1 MRPLG
6 VMFGIVVATS
16 VVSTTVW
23 LTRYTPWVQQR
34 PVAEDPIISR
44 LREMK
49 EGADRQAGLKPETAD
64 DTAKNSDSAIEL
76 RPQIADK
83 PPFPKAVIGDRV
95 FEFGRMGI
103 NEEKKH
109 AFRIENKGQAPLV
122 IAKGPTECKCTI
134 SNVSNHEV
142 APGGFA
148 DVEINWTPREPDP
161 VFEKTAIIWTNDPAL
176 SEIHFGVSGKVVPPL
191 EVSPRAWN
199 AGNVT
204 EDQDGKAVG
213 TVTSAING
221 DFKIVSVE
229 PSDPNLKV
237 NYRTDVPERPDARK
251 MRAGYEFTVT
261 VGKSIRL
268 GRFRS
273 RLKILTSL
281 PGKNAVDV
289 DVTALRS
296 GPIRFLPAVPIVGT
310 AYWNSE
316 KLLLNMGRFRHE
328 VGTKT
333 ALPALVYAM
342 KDKFQ
347 MLAVKSSDSFVKVS
361 VEPNPEI
368 GKREQE
374 HGQRQVRFIFEVPPG
389 SPPVNYLTGKPVHVT
404 VKTNHPHTQGHRFRS
419 TFVSR

>member
-16 VVSTTVW
+16 VLSTTVW
-23 LTRYTPWVQQR
+23 LARYTPWVKQR
-34 PVAEDPIISR
+34 PVAEDPLIIR

-49 EGADRQAGLKPETAD
+49 EGADRQAGLKSETAD
-64 DTAKNSDSAIEL
+64 AAARRSDPAIET
-76 RPQIADK
+76 RPAMADK

-109 AFRIENKGQAPLV
+109 AFRVENKGQAPLV

-148 DVEINWTPREPDP
+148 DVEIDWTPREPDP

-176 SEIHFGVSGKVVPPL
+176 PEIHFGVSGKVVPPL
-191 EVSPRAWN
+191 GVSPRAWN

-204 EDQDGKAVG
+204 EDQDGNALG
-213 TVTSAING
+213 TVTSEIIR

-229 PSDPNLKV
+229 PLDPNIKV
-237 NYRTDVPERPDARK
+237 KYRPMSSRDLARAK
-251 MRAGYEFTVT
+251 IRAGYEFTVT
-261 VGKSIRL
+261 VGKNIRL

-281 PGKNAVDV
+281 PEKNAVDV
-289 DVTALRS
+289 EVTALRS

-310 AYWNSE
+310 AYWNAE
-316 KLLLNMGRFRHE
+316 KLLLNMGRFQHE
-328 VGTKT
+328 TGTKT

-342 KDKFQ
+342 KNKFQ
-347 MLAVKSSDSFVKVS
+347 VLGVKSSDSFVKVS
-361 VEPNPEI
+361 VEPNPET
-368 GKREQE
+368 GKQE
-374 HGQRQVRFIFEVPPG
+374 PERSQQRVRFIFEVPPG
-389 SPPVNYLTGKPVHVT
+389 SPPVNYLTKKPVHVT
-404 VKTNHPHTQGHRFRS
+404 VRTNHPIFRDIDFDLS
-419 TFVSR
+419 FVSR

>member
-148 DVEINWTPREPDP
+148 EVEIDWTPREPDP

-191 EVSPRAWN
+191 EVVAACLERRKCHGGSRRQGRGHGHFRDQWRFQDRLRRAF
-199 AGNVT
+199 GSKP
-204 EDQDGKAVG
+204 QGQ
-213 TVTSAING
+213 
-221 DFKIVSVE
+221 
-229 PSDPNLKV
+229 L
-237 NYRTDVPERPDARK
+237 RTDVPERPERRNMPRGVRIHGNGRQEHPAR
-251 MRAGYEFTVT
+251 A
-261 VGKSIRL
+261 S
-268 GRFRS
+268 
-273 RLKILTSL
+273 SL
-281 PGKNAVDV
+281 PA
-289 DVTALRS
+289 
-296 GPIRFLPAVPIVGT
+296 
-310 AYWNSE
+310 E
-316 KLLLNMGRFRHE
+316 
-328 VGTKT
+328 
-333 ALPALVYAM
+333 
-342 KDKFQ
+342 
-347 MLAVKSSDSFVKVS
+347 DSHVAPRK
-361 VEPNPEI
+361 
-368 GKREQE
+368 KR
-374 HGQRQVRFIFEVPPG
+374 G
-389 SPPVNYLTGKPVHVT
+389 
-404 VKTNHPHTQGHRFRS
+404 
-419 TFVSR
+419 